1 MVGCIEVKKL
11 VNHLVL
17 GNHILLPGRLFNWL
31 LENYLGV
38 EDVLFEE
45 VLLDELSRYL
55 CKAQQW
61 MI

>member
-17 GNHILLPGRLFNWL
+17 GNHILLPRRLCNWL
-31 LENYLGV
+31 LGNYLGV

-45 VLLDELSRYL
+45 VLLDELLKVSL
-55 CKAQQW
+55 
-61 MI
+61 